1 MSFQDKIIGW
11 LNPVGDGARRKRM
24 LRLTLFSSLCI
35 HALIALLFG
44 GAVLVKSMMKEEVVF
59 EAPPPVQTYEPRK
72 IELKVKVQQ
81 KQRSSSRPQVVPR
94 MVSSR
99 PSTVTLPDIKVDPK
113 LVTTTFQ
120 PKFKAVTG
128 VGMGVGLGTGYGTSG
143 FGQGVSQV
151 NFFGIRATGERIA
164 ICVDVSVSMVEDE
177 RGGIP
182 GFLRVK
188 QRVNEVIDALAE
200 GTLFNVIAFADGCSM
215 LDTEKMMYSS
225 PETRSKA
232 KNFLGPFNT
241 EGNYGLD
248 SGNYTGFAFG
258 GKGAGGTTRLDLAIG
273 AAMSQGADT
282 ILVISDGLPKVKKGF
297 TEAQLA
303 AHRARLE
310 EWTKANAAAIAAHQ
324 AAVANAPTR
333 RVWVPEQPARPPT
346 PPRPP
351 RPPAKNQSLKEG
363 QKPDRGDPG
372 SPGSPGTPA
381 KPGYWKEVRDVP
393 PGPKPPSMGGDGGS
407 WTLADFFDHI
417 DTIYKEVYVQ
427 KGLKMP
433 KVHCIGYQIDAEGRV
448 FLEKLAAHYKGQ
460 FRLVNRMR

>member
-1 MSFQDKIIGW
+1 MSFKDKVLKW
-11 LNPVGDGARRKRM
+11 FNPDGDNAKRSRM
-24 LRLTLFSSLCI
+24 LRLVLFISLCV
-35 HALIALLFG
+35 HVAVALIFG
-44 GAVLVKSMMKEEVVF
+44 GVVLVTSMMKEEVVF
-59 EAPPPVQTYEPRK
+59 EAPPPVQRYEPRK
-72 IELKVKVQQ
+72 VELKVKVQQ

-99 PSTVTLPDIKVDPK
+99 PSVVSLPDIKVDPK

-188 QRVNEVIDALAE
+188 QRVNEVVDAMKE
-200 GTLFNVIAFADGCSM
+200 GTLFNVIAFADGCSL
-215 LDTEKMMYSS
+215 LDTEKMMYST
-225 PETRSKA
+225 PETRTKA
-232 KNFLGPFNT
+232 KRFLEPFNT
-241 EGNYGLD
+241 VGNYGLT
-248 SGNYTGFAFG
+248 SGNFSGISS
-258 GKGAGGTTRLDLAIG
+258 GKKGIGGTTRLDLAIG

-282 ILVISDGLPKVKKGF
+282 ILVISDGLPQVKKGL
-297 TEAQLA
+297 TDEQIASN
-303 AHRARLE
+303 RARME
-310 EWTKANAAAIAAHQ
+310 EWSKANAAAIAAHQ
-324 AAVANAPTR
+324 AASANAPTR
-333 RVWVPEQPARPPT
+333 RIWVPDQPARPP
-346 PPRPP
+346 RPP
-351 RPPAKNQSLKEG
+351 SKNATLKEG
-363 QKPDRGDPG
+363 QRPDMGDPG
-372 SPGSPGTPA
+372 APA
-381 KPGYWKEVRDVP
+381 RPGYWKEVRDVP
-393 PGPKPPSMGGDGGS
+393 PGPRAPSMGGDGGN

-427 KGLKMP
+427 KGLKIP
-433 KVHCIGYQIDAEGRV
+433 KLHCIGYQIEPEGRS
-448 FLEKLAAHYKGQ
+448 FLEKLASHYKGQ